1 VAALGRKDLQRLAFL
16 PTILFTPG
24 VGWSRSEQPGF
35 ESETSSWTIGGNVT
49 VPVLDIPRL
58 LYDLKAQDARVE
70 QAAIDYERSVQT
82 AYGEAENALVQL
94 DADRRRVSTLADG
107 ATRAERAYEA
117 ARIRYARGL
126 DDLDA
131 ALNAEQAWRATRS
144 QLTDAQV
151 QALRRAVQ
159 AYLALGGGWPAATA
173 SPNLNG

>member
-1 VAALGRKDLQRLAFL
+1 PAEASVGRIPALPHTLPGELLNRRPDVREAQARLVAALGRKDLQRLAFL

-58 LYDLKAQDARVE
+58 MYDLKAQDARVE

-94 DADRRRVSTLADG
+94 DADRRRV
-107 ATRAERAYEA
+107 
-117 ARIRYARGL
+117 
-126 DDLDA
+126 
-131 ALNAEQAWRATRS
+131 
-144 QLTDAQV
+144 
-151 QALRRAVQ
+151 
-159 AYLALGGGWPAATA
+159 
-173 SPNLNG
+173 